1 MEKITLSI
9 IALLGLITAFKFKG
23 IFHKVIIIGITLAIL
38 ITWVKIPIILTI
50 SIMIMLIMA
59 ITTLIYGLW
68 AKELRTIE
76 RNSLVTMGGFL
87 AIDLTFA
94 ILHLPGAEKA
104 NIMLL
109 IPIVLTII
117 SYRKHRELT
126 KEMSFLFVFFVMACF
141 EFVFIWI

>member
-1 MEKITLSI
+1 MVKIILSI
-9 IALLGLITAFKFKG
+9 IAILGLLTAFKFKG
-23 IFHKVIIIGITLAIL
+23 IFHKLISIGITLAIL
-38 ITWVKIPIILTI
+38 ITWVKIPIIMTI

-59 ITTLIYGLW
+59 IATFIYGLW
-68 AKELRTIE
+68 ARDLRKIE

-87 AIDLTFA
+87 AIHLTFS

-126 KEMSFLFVFFVMACF
+126 KEMSFLFFWLVMACI
-141 EFVFIWI
+141 EFVYIWI